1 MWGQNEKKGQNRKFF
16 KIFRQSLA
24 KDALLGA
31 VVLKVVN
38 NHEEEAHYLL
48 TILTNGVDV
57 QAYLD
62 EELVP
67 FFQKLEAGA
76 PFLFGLSLNI

>member
-1 MWGQNEKKGQNRKFF
+1 
-16 KIFRQSLA
+16 
-24 KDALLGA
+24 
-31 VVLKVVN
+31 VVN